1 MKTGIIIRIV
11 LLYIFSKLVY
21 YYPGL
26 KKYNHKTRFNF
37 YRSLMC
43 MYFFLNSSELMIN
56 NFYNGFS
63 SPILYKNKLFNDITN
78 WFVSYLIYDLLII
91 FINKNK
97 RMDLIIHHIFCLFI
111 YSFSKVFNQCNYIF
125 VILLLAEVMSVVTGI
140 DSIAKEDNNL
150 KLSCKL
156 KKFRIFIIRNIRI
169 PIWIFS
175 LLIVIRFNKHFK
187 NKFLWYLCTFGPLV
201 MIYLDNYW
209 ENKCRKF
216 LRVNK

>member
-1 MKTGIIIRIV
+1 MKTEIIIRII

-26 KKYNHKTRFNF
+26 NKYNHTTRFNF

-43 MYFFLNSSELMIN
+43 MYFFLNSTDLFVN

-63 SPILYKNKLFNDITN
+63 SPILYENKFFTDITN
-78 WFVSYLIYDLLII
+78 WFISYLLYDLFII
-91 FINKNK
+91 FGNKNK
-97 RMDLIIHHIFCLFI
+97 RIDLIIHHVFCLFI
-111 YSFSKVFNQCNYIF
+111 YSIAKIFHQCNYLF
-125 VILLLAEVMSVVTGI
+125 VLLLIAEVMSVVTGI
-140 DSIAKEDNNL
+140 DSIAKENKNM
-150 KLSCKL
+150 KLSSKL
-156 KKFRIFIIRNIRI
+156 KQFRIFVIRNIRI

-175 LLIVIRFNKHFK
+175 LLVVIRFNKHFK
-187 NKFLWYLCTFGPLV
+187 NKFMWYLCFRTLV
-201 MIYLDNYW
+201 MIYLDNFW

>member
-1 MKTGIIIRIV
+1 MKTEIIIRII

-26 KKYNHKTRFNF
+26 NKYNHTTRFNF

-43 MYFFLNSSELMIN
+43 MYFFLNSTDLIIN

-63 SPILYKNKLFNDITN
+63 SPILYENKFFNDITN
-78 WFVSYLIYDLLII
+78 WFISYLIYDLFII
-91 FINKNK
+91 FGNKK
-97 RMDLIIHHIFCLFI
+97 RRIDLIIHHVFCLFI
-111 YSFSKVFNQCNYIF
+111 YSIAKIFHQCNYLF
-125 VILLLAEVMSVVTGI
+125 VLLLIAEVMSVVTGI
-140 DSIAKEDNNL
+140 DSIAKQNNNM

-156 KKFRIFIIRNIRI
+156 KQFRIFVIRNIRI

-175 LLIVIRFNKHFK
+175 LLVVIRFNKHFK
-187 NKFLWYLCTFGPLV
+187 NKFMWYLSALGPLV
-201 MIYLDNYW
+201 MIYLDNFW